1 MLKSQED
8 EISNLLI
15 EYAAGNYTVKGK
27 LSEKQDEVDM
37 IIQGINMLGEEL
49 MATNISK
56 DYFLNIYNSVTD
68 LIIILDKNQNI
79 LDINSSVCSLFKIE
93 PKEVIGKSIYHIIGD
108 KKSALS
114 KFEKIEKIETS
125 STKSYRFEGE
135 IDFNNIKIIG
145 VLNSSRIIG
154 RLNNKQ
160 GFLIRIQNI
169 TESKKTEQRIIQT
182 IVRTEQNE
190 QKRMADDLHDSL
202 AQEVAMAKLMV
213 TNLEAYGEKNDLNFN
228 KLIETS
234 KHILDEAIIHIREI
248 CYNLMPSVLI
258 KGNIQ
263 IALSELIKKINSQ
276 NIIKF
281 HYKSAGD
288 FDKLNSEIEILIFRI
303 VQEFINN
310 SIKHSKAKNVTVV
323 TKINK
328 DNNFFIE
335 LKDDG
340 IGFNPKKLKPNTAG
354 RGINNLKT
362 KVNAFE
368 GKYSLISKENEGTR
382 LKITFPKI
390 N

>member
-1 MLKSQED
+1 MLKSQE
-8 EISNLLI
+8 EELSNLLI

-49 MATNISK
+49 METNVSK
-56 DYFLNIYNSVTD
+56 DYFLSIYNAVTD
-68 LIIILDKNQNI
+68 LIIILDNNQNI
-79 LDINSSVCSLFKIE
+79 SDINSSVCSLFNIE
-93 PKEVIGKSIYHIIGD
+93 LNEVIGKSIYHIIGD
-108 KKSALS
+108 KKSTFS
-114 KFEKIEKIETS
+114 KFERIKDS
-125 STKSYRFEGE
+125 SINSYTFEAE
-135 IDFNNIKIIG
+135 IDYNNIKIIG
-145 VLNSSRIIG
+145 LLTSSKIID
-154 RLNNKQ
+154 RVNKKQ
-160 GFLIRIQNI
+160 GFLIKIKDI
-169 TESKKTEQRIIQT
+169 TQSKKTEQRIIQT

-213 TNLEAYGEKNDLNFN
+213 TNLEVYGEKNDQNFN
-228 KLIETS
+228 KLIQTS
-234 KHILDEAIIHIREI
+234 KHILDEAITHIREI

-258 KGNIQ
+258 KGNIE
-263 IALSELIKKINSQ
+263 IALSEFVKKLNSQ
-276 NIIKF
+276 NIIRF
-281 HYKSAGD
+281 HYKSEGN
-288 FDKLNSEIEILIFRI
+288 FDNLNSEIEIVIFRI

-310 SIKHSKAKNVTVV
+310 SIKHSKAKNVTIV
-323 TKINK
+323 TKING

-340 IGFNPKKLKPNTAG
+340 VGFNLKKLKPNTDG

-362 KVNAFE
+362 KVNAFQGE
-368 GKYSLISKENEGTR
+368 YSLTSKENEGTR

>member
-1 MLKSQED
+1 MLKSQE
-8 EISNLLI
+8 EELSNLLI

-49 MATNISK
+49 MATNVSK
-56 DYFLNIYNSVTD
+56 DYFLSIYNAVTD
-68 LIIILDKNQNI
+68 LIIILDNNQNI
-79 LDINSSVCSLFKIE
+79 SDINSSVCSLFNIE
-93 PKEVIGKSIYHIIGD
+93 LNEVIGKSIYHIIGD
-108 KKSALS
+108 KKSTFS
-114 KFEKIEKIETS
+114 KFERIKDS
-125 STKSYRFEGE
+125 SINSYTFEAE
-135 IDFNNIKIIG
+135 IDYNNIKIIG
-145 VLNSSRIIG
+145 LLTSSKIID
-154 RLNNKQ
+154 RVNNKQ
-160 GFLIRIQNI
+160 GFLIKIKDI
-169 TESKKTEQRIIQT
+169 TQAKKTEQRIIQT

-213 TNLEAYGEKNDLNFN
+213 TNLEVYGEKNDQNFN
-228 KLIETS
+228 KLIQTS
-234 KHILDEAIIHIREI
+234 KHILDEAITHIREI

-258 KGNIQ
+258 KGNIE
-263 IALSELIKKINSQ
+263 IALSEFVKKLNSQ
-276 NIIKF
+276 NIIRF
-281 HYKSAGD
+281 HYKSEGN
-288 FDKLNSEIEILIFRI
+288 FDNLNSEIEIVIFRI

-310 SIKHSKAKNVTVV
+310 SIKHSKAKNVTIV
-323 TKINK
+323 TKING

-340 IGFNPKKLKPNTAG
+340 VGFNLKKLKPNTDG

-368 GKYSLISKENEGTR
+368 GEYSLTSKENEGTR

>member
-1 MLKSQED
+1 MLKSQE
-8 EISNLLI
+8 EELSNLLI

-49 MATNISK
+49 MATNVSK
-56 DYFLNIYNSVTD
+56 DYFLSIYNAVTD
-68 LIIILDKNQNI
+68 LIIILDNNQNI
-79 LDINSSVCSLFKIE
+79 SDINSSVCSLFNIE
-93 PKEVIGKSIYHIIGD
+93 LNEVIGKSIYHIIGD
-108 KKSALS
+108 KKSTFS
-114 KFEKIEKIETS
+114 KFERIKDS
-125 STKSYRFEGE
+125 SINSYTFEAE
-135 IDFNNIKIIG
+135 IDYNNIKIIG
-145 VLNSSRIIG
+145 LLTSSKIID
-154 RLNNKQ
+154 RVNKKQ
-160 GFLIRIQNI
+160 GFLIKIKDI
-169 TESKKTEQRIIQT
+169 TQSKKTEQRIIQT

-213 TNLEAYGEKNDLNFN
+213 TNLEIYGEKNDQNFN
-228 KLIETS
+228 KLIQTS
-234 KHILDEAIIHIREI
+234 KHILDEAITHIREI

-258 KGNIQ
+258 KRNIE
-263 IALSELIKKINSQ
+263 IALSEFVKKLNSQ
-276 NIIKF
+276 NIIRF
-281 HYKSAGD
+281 HYKSEGN
-288 FDKLNSEIEILIFRI
+288 FDNLNSEIEIVIFRI

-310 SIKHSKAKNVTVV
+310 SIKHSKAKNVTIV
-323 TKINK
+323 TKING

-340 IGFNPKKLKPNTAG
+340 VGFNLKKLKPNTDG

-368 GKYSLISKENEGTR
+368 GEYSLTSKENEGTR

>member
-1 MLKSQED
+1 MLKSQE
-8 EISNLLI
+8 EELSNLLI

-49 MATNISK
+49 MATNVSK
-56 DYFLNIYNSVTD
+56 DYFFSIYNAVTE
-68 LIIILDKNQNI
+68 LIIILDNNQNI
-79 LDINSSVCSLFKIE
+79 SDINSSVCSLFNIE
-93 PKEVIGKSIYHIIGD
+93 LNEVIGKSIYHIIGD
-108 KKSALS
+108 KKSTFS
-114 KFEKIEKIETS
+114 KFERIKDS
-125 STKSYRFEGE
+125 SINSYTFEAE
-135 IDFNNIKIIG
+135 IDYNNIKIIG
-145 VLNSSRIIG
+145 LLTSSKIID
-154 RLNNKQ
+154 RVNNKQ
-160 GFLIRIQNI
+160 GFLIKIKDI
-169 TESKKTEQRIIQT
+169 TQAKKTEQKIIQT

-213 TNLEAYGEKNDLNFN
+213 TNLEVYGEKNDQNFN
-228 KLIETS
+228 KLIQTS
-234 KHILDEAIIHIREI
+234 KHILDEAITHIREI

-258 KGNIQ
+258 KGNIE
-263 IALSELIKKINSQ
+263 IALSEFVKKLNSQ
-276 NIIKF
+276 NIIRF
-281 HYKSAGD
+281 HYKSEGN
-288 FDKLNSEIEILIFRI
+288 FDNLNSEIEIVIFRI

-310 SIKHSKAKNVTVV
+310 SIKHSKAKNVTIV
-323 TKINK
+323 TKING

-340 IGFNPKKLKPNTAG
+340 VGFNLKKLKPNTDG

-368 GKYSLISKENEGTR
+368 GEYSLTSKENEGTR

>member
-1 MLKSQED
+1 MLKSQE
-8 EISNLLI
+8 EELSNLLI

-49 MATNISK
+49 MATNVSK
-56 DYFLNIYNSVTD
+56 DYFFSIYNAVTD
-68 LIIILDKNQNI
+68 LIIILDNNQNI
-79 LDINSSVCSLFKIE
+79 SDINSSVCSLFNIE
-93 PKEVIGKSIYHIIGD
+93 LNEVIGKSIYHIIGD
-108 KKSALS
+108 KKSTFS
-114 KFEKIEKIETS
+114 KFERIKDS
-125 STKSYRFEGE
+125 SINSYTFEAE
-135 IDFNNIKIIG
+135 IDYNNIKIIG
-145 VLNSSRIIG
+145 LLTSSKIID
-154 RLNNKQ
+154 RVNNKQ
-160 GFLIRIQNI
+160 GFLIKIKDI
-169 TESKKTEQRIIQT
+169 TQAKKTEQRIIQT

-213 TNLEAYGEKNDLNFN
+213 TNLEVYGEKNDQNFN
-228 KLIETS
+228 KLIQTS
-234 KHILDEAIIHIREI
+234 KHILDEAITHIREI

-258 KGNIQ
+258 KGNIE
-263 IALSELIKKINSQ
+263 IALSEFVKKLNSQ
-276 NIIKF
+276 NIIRF
-281 HYKSAGD
+281 HYKSEGN
-288 FDKLNSEIEILIFRI
+288 FDNLNSEIEIVIFRI

-310 SIKHSKAKNVTVV
+310 SIKHSKAKNVTIV
-323 TKINK
+323 TKING

-340 IGFNPKKLKPNTAG
+340 VGFNLKKLKPNTDG

-368 GKYSLISKENEGTR
+368 GEYSLTSKENEGTK

>member
-1 MLKSQED
+1 MLKSQE
-8 EISNLLI
+8 EELSNLLI

-49 MATNISK
+49 MATNVSK
-56 DYFLNIYNSVTD
+56 DYFLSIYNAVTD
-68 LIIILDKNQNI
+68 LIIILDNNQNI
-79 LDINSSVCSLFKIE
+79 SDINSSVCSLFNIE
-93 PKEVIGKSIYHIIGD
+93 LNEVIGKSIYHIIGD
-108 KKSALS
+108 KKSTFS
-114 KFEKIEKIETS
+114 KFERIKDS
-125 STKSYRFEGE
+125 SINSYTFEAE
-135 IDFNNIKIIG
+135 IDYNNIKIIG
-145 VLNSSRIIG
+145 LLTSSKIID
-154 RLNNKQ
+154 RVNKKQ
-160 GFLIRIQNI
+160 GFLIKIKDI
-169 TESKKTEQRIIQT
+169 TQSKKTEQRIIQT

-213 TNLEAYGEKNDLNFN
+213 TNLEIYGEKNDQNFN
-228 KLIETS
+228 KLIQTS
-234 KHILDEAIIHIREI
+234 KHILDEAITHIREI

-258 KGNIQ
+258 KGNIE
-263 IALSELIKKINSQ
+263 IALSEFVKKLNSQ
-276 NIIKF
+276 NIIRF
-281 HYKSAGD
+281 HYKSEGN
-288 FDKLNSEIEILIFRI
+288 FDNLNSEIEIVIFRI

-310 SIKHSKAKNVTVV
+310 SIKHSKAKNVTIV
-323 TKINK
+323 TKING

-340 IGFNPKKLKPNTAG
+340 VGFNLKKLKPNTDG

-368 GKYSLISKENEGTR
+368 GEYSLTSKENEGTR

>member
-1 MLKSQED
+1 MLKSQE
-8 EISNLLI
+8 EELSNLLI

-27 LSEKQDEVDM
+27 LSENQDEVDM

-49 MATNISK
+49 MATNVSK
-56 DYFLNIYNSVTD
+56 DYFLSIYNAVTD
-68 LIIILDKNQNI
+68 LIIILDNNQNI
-79 LDINSSVCSLFKIE
+79 SDINSSVCSLFNIE
-93 PKEVIGKSIYHIIGD
+93 LNEVIGKSIYHIIGD
-108 KKSALS
+108 KKSTFS
-114 KFEKIEKIETS
+114 KFERIKDS
-125 STKSYRFEGE
+125 SINSYTFEAE
-135 IDFNNIKIIG
+135 IDYNNIKIIG
-145 VLNSSRIIG
+145 LLTSSKIID
-154 RLNNKQ
+154 RVNNKQ
-160 GFLIRIQNI
+160 GFLIKIKDI
-169 TESKKTEQRIIQT
+169 TQAKKTEQRIIQT

-213 TNLEAYGEKNDLNFN
+213 TNLEVYGEKNDQNFN
-228 KLIETS
+228 KLIQTS
-234 KHILDEAIIHIREI
+234 KHILDEAITHIREI

-258 KGNIQ
+258 KGNIE
-263 IALSELIKKINSQ
+263 IALSEFVKKINSQ
-276 NIIKF
+276 NVIRF
-281 HYKSAGD
+281 HYKSEGN
-288 FDKLNSEIEILIFRI
+288 FDNLNSEIEIVIFRI

-310 SIKHSKAKNVTVV
+310 SIKHSKAKNVTIV
-323 TKINK
+323 TKING

-340 IGFNPKKLKPNTAG
+340 VGFNLKKLKPNTDG

-368 GKYSLISKENEGTR
+368 GEYSLTSKENEGTK

>member
-1 MLKSQED
+1 MLKSQE
-8 EISNLLI
+8 EELSNLLI

-49 MATNISK
+49 MATNVSK
-56 DYFLNIYNSVTD
+56 DYFLSIYNAVTD
-68 LIIILDKNQNI
+68 LIIILDNNQNI
-79 LDINSSVCSLFKIE
+79 SDINSSVCSLFNIE
-93 PKEVIGKSIYHIIGD
+93 LNEVIGKSIYHIIGD
-108 KKSALS
+108 KKSTFS
-114 KFEKIEKIETS
+114 KFERIKDS
-125 STKSYRFEGE
+125 SINSYTFEAE
-135 IDFNNIKIIG
+135 IDYNNIKIIG
-145 VLNSSRIIG
+145 LLTSSKIID
-154 RLNNKQ
+154 RVNKKQ
-160 GFLIRIQNI
+160 GFLIKIKDI
-169 TESKKTEQRIIQT
+169 TQAKKTEQRIIQT

-213 TNLEAYGEKNDLNFN
+213 TNLEVYGEKNDQNFN
-228 KLIETS
+228 KLIQTS
-234 KHILDEAIIHIREI
+234 KHILDEAITHIREI

-258 KGNIQ
+258 KGNIE
-263 IALSELIKKINSQ
+263 IALSEFVKKLNSQ
-276 NIIKF
+276 NIIRF
-281 HYKSAGD
+281 HYKSEGN
-288 FDKLNSEIEILIFRI
+288 FDNLNSEIEIVIFRI

-310 SIKHSKAKNVTVV
+310 SIKHSKAKNVTIV
-323 TKINK
+323 TKING

-340 IGFNPKKLKPNTAG
+340 VGFNLKKLKPNTDG

-368 GKYSLISKENEGTR
+368 GEYSLTSKENEGTR

>member
-1 MLKSQED
+1 MLKSQE
-8 EISNLLI
+8 EELSNLLI

-49 MATNISK
+49 MATNVSK
-56 DYFLNIYNSVTD
+56 DYFLSIYNAVTD
-68 LIIILDKNQNI
+68 LIIILDNNQNI
-79 LDINSSVCSLFKIE
+79 SDINSSVCSLFNIE
-93 PKEVIGKSIYHIIGD
+93 LNEVIGKSIYHIIGD
-108 KKSALS
+108 KKSTFS
-114 KFEKIEKIETS
+114 KFERIKDS
-125 STKSYRFEGE
+125 SINSYTFEAE
-135 IDFNNIKIIG
+135 IDYNNIKIIG
-145 VLNSSRIIG
+145 LLTSSKIID
-154 RLNNKQ
+154 RVNNKQ
-160 GFLIRIQNI
+160 GFLIKIKDI
-169 TESKKTEQRIIQT
+169 TQAKKTEQRIIQT

-213 TNLEAYGEKNDLNFN
+213 TNLEVYGEKNDQNFN
-228 KLIETS
+228 KLIQTS
-234 KHILDEAIIHIREI
+234 KHILDEAITHIREI

-258 KGNIQ
+258 KGNIE
-263 IALSELIKKINSQ
+263 IALSEFVKKLNSQ
-276 NIIKF
+276 NIIRF
-281 HYKSAGD
+281 HYKSEGN
-288 FDKLNSEIEILIFRI
+288 FDNLNSEIEIVIFRI

-310 SIKHSKAKNVTVV
+310 SIKHSKAKNVTIV
-323 TKINK
+323 TKING

-340 IGFNPKKLKPNTAG
+340 VGFNLKKLKPNTDG

-362 KVNAFE
+362 KVNAFQGE
-368 GKYSLISKENEGTR
+368 YSLTSKENEGTR

>member
-1 MLKSQED
+1 MLKSQE
-8 EISNLLI
+8 EELSNLLI

-49 MATNISK
+49 MATNVSK
-56 DYFLNIYNSVTD
+56 DYFLSIYNAVTD
-68 LIIILDKNQNI
+68 LIIILDNNQNI
-79 LDINSSVCSLFKIE
+79 SDINSSVCSLFNIE
-93 PKEVIGKSIYHIIGD
+93 LNEVIGKSIYHIIGD
-108 KKSALS
+108 KKSTFS
-114 KFEKIEKIETS
+114 KFERIKDS
-125 STKSYRFEGE
+125 SINSYTFEAE
-135 IDFNNIKIIG
+135 IDYNNIKIIG
-145 VLNSSRIIG
+145 LLTSSKIID
-154 RLNNKQ
+154 RVNKKQ
-160 GFLIRIQNI
+160 GFLIKIKDI
-169 TESKKTEQRIIQT
+169 TQSKKTEQRIIQT

-213 TNLEAYGEKNDLNFN
+213 TNLEVYGEKNDQNFN
-228 KLIETS
+228 KLIQTS
-234 KHILDEAIIHIREI
+234 KHILDEAITHIREI

-258 KGNIQ
+258 KGNIE
-263 IALSELIKKINSQ
+263 IALSEFVKKLNSQ
-276 NIIKF
+276 NIIRF
-281 HYKSAGD
+281 HYKSEGN
-288 FDKLNSEIEILIFRI
+288 FDNLNSEIEIVIFRI

-310 SIKHSKAKNVTVV
+310 SIKHSKAKNVTIV
-323 TKINK
+323 TKING

-340 IGFNPKKLKPNTAG
+340 VGFNLKKLKPNTDG

-368 GKYSLISKENEGTR
+368 GEYSLTSKENEGTR

>member
-1 MLKSQED
+1 MLKSQE
-8 EISNLLI
+8 EELSNLLI

-49 MATNISK
+49 MATNVSK
-56 DYFLNIYNSVTD
+56 DYFLSIYNAVTD
-68 LIIILDKNQNI
+68 LIIILDNNQNI
-79 LDINSSVCSLFKIE
+79 SDINSSVCSLFNIE
-93 PKEVIGKSIYHIIGD
+93 LNEVIGKSIYHIIGD
-108 KKSALS
+108 KKSTFS
-114 KFEKIEKIETS
+114 KFERIKDS
-125 STKSYRFEGE
+125 SINSYTFEAE
-135 IDFNNIKIIG
+135 IDYNNIKIIG
-145 VLNSSRIIG
+145 LLTSSKIID
-154 RLNNKQ
+154 RVNNKQ
-160 GFLIRIQNI
+160 GFLIKIKDI
-169 TESKKTEQRIIQT
+169 TQAKKTEQRIIQT
-182 IVRTEQNE
+182 IIRTEQNE

-368 GKYSLISKENEGTR
+368 GKYSLTSKENEGTR

>member
-1 MLKSQED
+1 MLKSQE
-8 EISNLLI
+8 EELSNLLI

-49 MATNISK
+49 MATNVSK
-56 DYFLNIYNSVTD
+56 DYFLSIYNAVTD
-68 LIIILDKNQNI
+68 LIIILDNNQNI
-79 LDINSSVCSLFKIE
+79 SDINSSVCSLFNIE
-93 PKEVIGKSIYHIIGD
+93 LNEVIGKSIYHIIGD
-108 KKSALS
+108 KKSTFS
-114 KFEKIEKIETS
+114 KFERIKDS
-125 STKSYRFEGE
+125 SINSYTFEAE
-135 IDFNNIKIIG
+135 IDYNNIKIIG
-145 VLNSSRIIG
+145 LLTSSKIID
-154 RLNNKQ
+154 RVNKKQ
-160 GFLIRIQNI
+160 GFLIKIKDI
-169 TESKKTEQRIIQT
+169 TQAKKTEQRIIQT

-213 TNLEAYGEKNDLNFN
+213 TNLEVYGEKNDQNFN
-228 KLIETS
+228 KLIQTS
-234 KHILDEAIIHIREI
+234 KHILDEAITHIREI

-258 KGNIQ
+258 KGNIE
-263 IALSELIKKINSQ
+263 IALSEFVKKLNSQ
-276 NIIKF
+276 NIIRF
-281 HYKSAGD
+281 HYKSEGN
-288 FDKLNSEIEILIFRI
+288 FDNLNSEIEIVIFRI

-310 SIKHSKAKNVTVV
+310 SIKHSKAKNVTIV
-323 TKINK
+323 TKING

-340 IGFNPKKLKPNTAG
+340 VGFNLKKLKPNTDG

-362 KVNAFE
+362 KVNAFQGE
-368 GKYSLISKENEGTR
+368 YSLTSKENEGTR

>member
-1 MLKSQED
+1 MLKSQE
-8 EISNLLI
+8 EELSNLLI

-49 MATNISK
+49 MATNVSK
-56 DYFLNIYNSVTD
+56 DYFFSIYNAVTD
-68 LIIILDKNQNI
+68 LIIILDNNQNI
-79 LDINSSVCSLFKIE
+79 SDINSSVCSLFNIE
-93 PKEVIGKSIYHIIGD
+93 LNEVIGKSIYHIIGD
-108 KKSALS
+108 KKSTFS
-114 KFEKIEKIETS
+114 KFERIKDS
-125 STKSYRFEGE
+125 SINSYTFEAE
-135 IDFNNIKIIG
+135 IDYNNIKIIG
-145 VLNSSRIIG
+145 LLTSSKIID
-154 RLNNKQ
+154 RVNNKQ
-160 GFLIRIQNI
+160 GFLIKIKDI
-169 TESKKTEQRIIQT
+169 TQAKKTEQRIIQT
-182 IVRTEQNE
+182 IIRTEQNE

-213 TNLEAYGEKNDLNFN
+213 TNLEVYGEKNDQNFN
-228 KLIETS
+228 KLIQTS
-234 KHILDEAIIHIREI
+234 KHILDEAITHIREI

-258 KGNIQ
+258 KGNIE
-263 IALSELIKKINSQ
+263 IALSEFVKKLNSQ
-276 NIIKF
+276 NIIRF
-281 HYKSAGD
+281 HYKSEGN
-288 FDKLNSEIEILIFRI
+288 FDNLNSEIEIVIFRI

-310 SIKHSKAKNVTVV
+310 SIKHSKAKNVTIV
-323 TKINK
+323 TKING

-340 IGFNPKKLKPNTAG
+340 VGFNIKKLRPNTDG

-368 GKYSLISKENEGTR
+368 GEYSLTSKENEGTR

>member
-1 MLKSQED
+1 MLKSQE
-8 EISNLLI
+8 EELSNLLI

-49 MATNISK
+49 MATNVSK
-56 DYFLNIYNSVTD
+56 DYFFSIYNAVTD
-68 LIIILDKNQNI
+68 LIIILDNNQNI
-79 LDINSSVCSLFKIE
+79 SDINSSVCSLFNIE
-93 PKEVIGKSIYHIIGD
+93 LNEVIGKSIYHIIGD
-108 KKSALS
+108 KKSTFS
-114 KFEKIEKIETS
+114 KFERIKDS
-125 STKSYRFEGE
+125 SINSYTFEAE
-135 IDFNNIKIIG
+135 IDYNNIKIIG
-145 VLNSSRIIG
+145 LLTSSKIID
-154 RLNNKQ
+154 RVNNKQ
-160 GFLIRIQNI
+160 GFLIKIKDI
-169 TESKKTEQRIIQT
+169 TQAKKTEQKIIQT

-213 TNLEAYGEKNDLNFN
+213 TNLEVYGEKNDQNFN
-228 KLIETS
+228 KLIQTS
-234 KHILDEAIIHIREI
+234 KHILDEAITHIREI

-258 KGNIQ
+258 KGNIE
-263 IALSELIKKINSQ
+263 IALSEFVKKLNSQ
-276 NIIKF
+276 NIIRF
-281 HYKSAGD
+281 HYKSEGN
-288 FDKLNSEIEILIFRI
+288 FDNLNSEIEIVIFRI

-310 SIKHSKAKNVTVV
+310 SIKHSKAKNVTIV
-323 TKINK
+323 TKING

-340 IGFNPKKLKPNTAG
+340 VGFNLKKLKPNTDG

-368 GKYSLISKENEGTR
+368 GEYSLTSKENEGTR

>member
-1 MLKSQED
+1 MLKSQE
-8 EISNLLI
+8 EELSNLLI

-49 MATNISK
+49 MATNVSK
-56 DYFLNIYNSVTD
+56 DYFLSIYNAVTD
-68 LIIILDKNQNI
+68 LIIILDNNQNI
-79 LDINSSVCSLFKIE
+79 SDINSSVCSLFNIE
-93 PKEVIGKSIYHIIGD
+93 LNEVIGKSIYHIIGD
-108 KKSALS
+108 KKSTFS
-114 KFEKIEKIETS
+114 KFERIKDS
-125 STKSYRFEGE
+125 SINSYTFEAE
-135 IDFNNIKIIG
+135 IDYNNIKIIG
-145 VLNSSRIIG
+145 LLTSSKIID
-154 RLNNKQ
+154 RVNNKQ
-160 GFLIRIQNI
+160 GFLIKIKDI
-169 TESKKTEQRIIQT
+169 TQAKKTEQRIIQT
-182 IVRTEQNE
+182 IIRTEQNE

-213 TNLEAYGEKNDLNFN
+213 TNLEVYGEKNDQNFN
-228 KLIETS
+228 KLIQTS
-234 KHILDEAIIHIREI
+234 KHILDEAITHIREI

-258 KGNIQ
+258 KGNIE
-263 IALSELIKKINSQ
+263 IALSEFVKKLNSQ
-276 NIIKF
+276 NIIRF
-281 HYKSAGD
+281 HYKSEGN
-288 FDKLNSEIEILIFRI
+288 FDNLNSEIEIVIFRI

-310 SIKHSKAKNVTVV
+310 SIKHSKAKNVTIV
-323 TKINK
+323 TKING

-340 IGFNPKKLKPNTAG
+340 VGFNLKKLKPNTDG

-368 GKYSLISKENEGTR
+368 GEYSLTSKENEGTR

>member
-1 MLKSQED
+1 MLKSQE
-8 EISNLLI
+8 EELSNLLI

-49 MATNISK
+49 MATNVSK
-56 DYFLNIYNSVTD
+56 DYFLSIYNAVTE
-68 LIIILDKNQNI
+68 LIIILDNNQNI
-79 LDINSSVCSLFKIE
+79 SDINSSVCSLFNIE
-93 PKEVIGKSIYHIIGD
+93 LNEVIGKSIYHIIGD
-108 KKSALS
+108 KKSTFS
-114 KFEKIEKIETS
+114 KFERIKDS
-125 STKSYRFEGE
+125 SINSYTFEAE
-135 IDFNNIKIIG
+135 IDYNNIKIIG
-145 VLNSSRIIG
+145 LLTSSKIID
-154 RLNNKQ
+154 RVNNKQ
-160 GFLIRIQNI
+160 GFLIKIKDI
-169 TESKKTEQRIIQT
+169 TQAKKTEQRIIQT

-213 TNLEAYGEKNDLNFN
+213 TNLEVYGEKNDQNFN
-228 KLIETS
+228 KLIQTS
-234 KHILDEAIIHIREI
+234 KHILDEAITHIREI

-258 KGNIQ
+258 KGNIE
-263 IALSELIKKINSQ
+263 IALSEFVKKLNSQ
-276 NIIKF
+276 NIIRF
-281 HYKSAGD
+281 HYKSEGN
-288 FDKLNSEIEILIFRI
+288 FDNLNSEIEIVIFRI

-310 SIKHSKAKNVTVV
+310 SIKHSKAKNVTIVS
-323 TKINK
+323 KINT

-340 IGFNPKKLKPNTAG
+340 IGFNPKKLKLNTDG

-368 GKYSLISKENEGTR
+368 GDYSLTSKENKGTK

>member
-1 MLKSQED
+1 MLKSQE
-8 EISNLLI
+8 EELSNLLI

-49 MATNISK
+49 MATNVSK
-56 DYFLNIYNSVTD
+56 DYFLSIYNAVTD
-68 LIIILDKNQNI
+68 LIIILDNNQNI
-79 LDINSSVCSLFKIE
+79 SDINSSVCSLFNIE
-93 PKEVIGKSIYHIIGD
+93 LNEVIGKSIYHIIGD
-108 KKSALS
+108 KKSTFS
-114 KFEKIEKIETS
+114 KFERIKDS
-125 STKSYRFEGE
+125 SINSYTFEAE
-135 IDFNNIKIIG
+135 IDYNNIKIIG
-145 VLNSSRIIG
+145 LLTSSKIID
-154 RLNNKQ
+154 RVNNKQ
-160 GFLIRIQNI
+160 GFLIKIKDI
-169 TESKKTEQRIIQT
+169 TQAKKTEQKIIQT

-213 TNLEAYGEKNDLNFN
+213 TNLEVYGEKNDQNFN
-228 KLIETS
+228 KLIQTS
-234 KHILDEAIIHIREI
+234 KHILDEAITHIREI

-258 KGNIQ
+258 KGNIE
-263 IALSELIKKINSQ
+263 IALSEFVKKLNSQ
-276 NIIKF
+276 NIIRF
-281 HYKSAGD
+281 HYKSEGN
-288 FDKLNSEIEILIFRI
+288 FDNLNSEIEIVIFRI

-310 SIKHSKAKNVTVV
+310 SIKHSKAKNVTIV
-323 TKINK
+323 TKING

-340 IGFNPKKLKPNTAG
+340 VGFNLKKLKPNTDG

-368 GKYSLISKENEGTR
+368 GEYSLTSKENEGTR

>member
-1 MLKSQED
+1 MLKSQE
-8 EISNLLI
+8 EELSNLLI

-49 MATNISK
+49 MATNVSK
-56 DYFLNIYNSVTD
+56 DYFLSIYNAVTD
-68 LIIILDKNQNI
+68 LIIILDNNQNI
-79 LDINSSVCSLFKIE
+79 SDINSSVCSLFNIE
-93 PKEVIGKSIYHIIGD
+93 LNEVIGKSIYHIIGD
-108 KKSALS
+108 KKSTFS
-114 KFEKIEKIETS
+114 KFERIKDS
-125 STKSYRFEGE
+125 SINSYTFEAE
-135 IDFNNIKIIG
+135 IDYNNIKIIG
-145 VLNSSRIIG
+145 LLTSSKIID
-154 RLNNKQ
+154 RVNKKQ
-160 GFLIRIQNI
+160 GFLIKIKDI
-169 TESKKTEQRIIQT
+169 TQSKKTEQRIIQT

-213 TNLEAYGEKNDLNFN
+213 TNLEVYGEKNDQNFN
-228 KLIETS
+228 KLIQTS
-234 KHILDEAIIHIREI
+234 KHILDEAITHIREI

-258 KGNIQ
+258 KGNIE
-263 IALSELIKKINSQ
+263 IALSEFVKKLNSQ
-276 NIIKF
+276 NIIRF
-281 HYKSAGD
+281 HYKSEGN
-288 FDKLNSEIEILIFRI
+288 FDNLNSEIEIVIFRI

-310 SIKHSKAKNVTVV
+310 SIKHSKAKNVTIV
-323 TKINK
+323 TKING

-340 IGFNPKKLKPNTAG
+340 VGFNLKKLKPNTDG

-362 KVNAFE
+362 KVNAFQGE
-368 GKYSLISKENEGTR
+368 YSLTSKENEGTR

>member
-1 MLKSQED
+1 MLKSQE
-8 EISNLLI
+8 EELSNLLI

-49 MATNISK
+49 MATNVSK
-56 DYFLNIYNSVTD
+56 DYFLSIYNAVTD
-68 LIIILDKNQNI
+68 LIIILDNNQNI
-79 LDINSSVCSLFKIE
+79 SDINSSVCSLFNIE
-93 PKEVIGKSIYHIIGD
+93 LNEVIGKSIYHIIGD
-108 KKSALS
+108 KKSTFS
-114 KFEKIEKIETS
+114 KFERIKDS
-125 STKSYRFEGE
+125 SINSYTFEAE
-135 IDFNNIKIIG
+135 IDYNNIKIIG
-145 VLNSSRIIG
+145 LLTSSKIID
-154 RLNNKQ
+154 RVNNKQ
-160 GFLIRIQNI
+160 GFLIKIKDI
-169 TESKKTEQRIIQT
+169 TQAKKTEQRIIQT

-213 TNLEAYGEKNDLNFN
+213 TNLEVYGEKNDQNFN
-228 KLIETS
+228 RLIQTS
-234 KHILDEAIIHIREI
+234 KHILDEAITHIREI

-258 KGNIQ
+258 KGNIE
-263 IALSELIKKINSQ
+263 IALSEFVKKLNSQ
-276 NIIKF
+276 NIIRF
-281 HYKSAGD
+281 HYKSEGN
-288 FDKLNSEIEILIFRI
+288 FDNLNSEIEIVIFRI

-310 SIKHSKAKNVTVV
+310 SIKHSKAKNVTIV
-323 TKINK
+323 TKING

-340 IGFNPKKLKPNTAG
+340 VGFNLKKLKPNTDG

-368 GKYSLISKENEGTR
+368 GEYSLTSKENEGTR

>member
-1 MLKSQED
+1 MLKSQE
-8 EISNLLI
+8 EELSNLLI

-49 MATNISK
+49 MATNVSK
-56 DYFLNIYNSVTD
+56 DYFFSIYNAVTD
-68 LIIILDKNQNI
+68 LIIILDNNQNI
-79 LDINSSVCSLFKIE
+79 SDINSSVCSLFNIE
-93 PKEVIGKSIYHIIGD
+93 LNEVIGKSIYHIIGD
-108 KKSALS
+108 KKSTFS
-114 KFEKIEKIETS
+114 KFERIKDS
-125 STKSYRFEGE
+125 SINSYTFEAE
-135 IDFNNIKIIG
+135 IDYNNIKIIG
-145 VLNSSRIIG
+145 LLTSSKIID
-154 RLNNKQ
+154 RVNKKQ
-160 GFLIRIQNI
+160 GFLIKIKDI
-169 TESKKTEQRIIQT
+169 TQAKKTEQRIIQT

-213 TNLEAYGEKNDLNFN
+213 TNLEVYGEKNDQNFN
-228 KLIETS
+228 KLIQTS
-234 KHILDEAIIHIREI
+234 KHILDEAITHIREI

-258 KGNIQ
+258 KGNIE
-263 IALSELIKKINSQ
+263 IALSEFVKKLNSQ
-276 NIIKF
+276 NIIRF
-281 HYKSAGD
+281 HYKSEGN
-288 FDKLNSEIEILIFRI
+288 FDNLNSEIEIVIFRI

-310 SIKHSKAKNVTVV
+310 SIKHSKAKNVTIV
-323 TKINK
+323 TKING

-340 IGFNPKKLKPNTAG
+340 VGFNLKKLKPNTDG

-368 GKYSLISKENEGTR
+368 GEYSLTSKENEGTR

>member
-1 MLKSQED
+1 MLKSQE
-8 EISNLLI
+8 EELSNLLI

-49 MATNISK
+49 MATNVSK
-56 DYFLNIYNSVTD
+56 DYFLSIYNAVTE
-68 LIIILDKNQNI
+68 LIIILDNNQNI
-79 LDINSSVCSLFKIE
+79 SDINSSVCSLFNIE
-93 PKEVIGKSIYHIIGD
+93 LNEVIGKSIYHIIGD
-108 KKSALS
+108 KKSTFS
-114 KFEKIEKIETS
+114 KFERIKDS
-125 STKSYRFEGE
+125 SINSYTFEAE
-135 IDFNNIKIIG
+135 IDYNNIKIIG
-145 VLNSSRIIG
+145 LLTSSKIID
-154 RLNNKQ
+154 RVNNKQ
-160 GFLIRIQNI
+160 GFLIKIKDI
-169 TESKKTEQRIIQT
+169 TQAKKTEQRIIQT
-182 IVRTEQNE
+182 IIRTENE

-213 TNLEAYGEKNDLNFN
+213 TNLEVYGEKNDQNFN
-228 KLIETS
+228 KLIQTS
-234 KHILDEAIIHIREI
+234 KHILDEAITHIREI

-258 KGNIQ
+258 KGNIE
-263 IALSELIKKINSQ
+263 IALSEFVKKLNSQ
-276 NIIKF
+276 NIIRF
-281 HYKSAGD
+281 HYKSEGN
-288 FDKLNSEIEILIFRI
+288 FDNLNSEIEIVIFRI

-310 SIKHSKAKNVTVV
+310 SIKHSKAKNVTIV
-323 TKINK
+323 TKING

-340 IGFNPKKLKPNTAG
+340 VGFNLKKLKPNTDG

-368 GKYSLISKENEGTR
+368 GEYSLTSKENEGTR

>member
-1 MLKSQED
+1 MLKSQE
-8 EISNLLI
+8 EELSNLLI

-49 MATNISK
+49 MATNVSK
-56 DYFLNIYNSVTD
+56 DYFLSIYNAVTE
-68 LIIILDKNQNI
+68 LIIILDNNQNI
-79 LDINSSVCSLFKIE
+79 SDINSSVCSLFNIE
-93 PKEVIGKSIYHIIGD
+93 LNEVIGKSIYHIIGD
-108 KKSALS
+108 KKSTFS
-114 KFEKIEKIETS
+114 KFERIKDS
-125 STKSYRFEGE
+125 SINSYTFEAE
-135 IDFNNIKIIG
+135 IDYNNIKIIG
-145 VLNSSRIIG
+145 LLTSSKIID
-154 RLNNKQ
+154 RVNNKQ
-160 GFLIRIQNI
+160 GFLIKIKDI
-169 TESKKTEQRIIQT
+169 TQAKKTEQRIIQT

-213 TNLEAYGEKNDLNFN
+213 TNLEVYGEKNDQNFN
-228 KLIETS
+228 KLIQTS
-234 KHILDEAIIHIREI
+234 KHILDEAITHIREI

-258 KGNIQ
+258 KGNIE
-263 IALSELIKKINSQ
+263 IALSEFVKKLNSQ
-276 NIIKF
+276 NIIRF
-281 HYKSAGD
+281 HYKSEGN
-288 FDKLNSEIEILIFRI
+288 FDNLNSEIEIVIFRI

-310 SIKHSKAKNVTVV
+310 SIKHSKAKNVTIV
-323 TKINK
+323 TKING

-340 IGFNPKKLKPNTAG
+340 VGFNLKKLKPNTDG

-368 GKYSLISKENEGTR
+368 GEYSLTSKENEGTR

>member
-1 MLKSQED
+1 MLKSQE
-8 EISNLLI
+8 EELSNLLI

-49 MATNISK
+49 MATNVSK
-56 DYFLNIYNSVTD
+56 DYFLSIYNAVTD
-68 LIIILDKNQNI
+68 LIIILDNNQNI
-79 LDINSSVCSLFKIE
+79 SDINSSVCSLFNIE
-93 PKEVIGKSIYHIIGD
+93 LNEVIGKSIYHIIGD
-108 KKSALS
+108 KKSTFS
-114 KFEKIEKIETS
+114 KFERIKDS
-125 STKSYRFEGE
+125 SINSYTFEAE
-135 IDFNNIKIIG
+135 IDYNNIKIIG
-145 VLNSSRIIG
+145 LLTSSKIID
-154 RLNNKQ
+154 RVNNKQ
-160 GFLIRIQNI
+160 GFLIKIKDI
-169 TESKKTEQRIIQT
+169 TQAKKTEQRIIQT

-213 TNLEAYGEKNDLNFN
+213 TNLEVYGEKNDQNFN
-228 KLIETS
+228 KLIQTS
-234 KHILDEAIIHIREI
+234 KHILDEAITHIREI

-258 KGNIQ
+258 KGNIE
-263 IALSELIKKINSQ
+263 IALSEFVKKLNSQ
-276 NIIKF
+276 NIIRF
-281 HYKSAGD
+281 HYKSEGN
-288 FDKLNSEIEILIFRI
+288 FDNLNSEIEIVIFRI

-310 SIKHSKAKNVTVV
+310 SIKHSKAKNVTIV
-323 TKINK
+323 TKING

-340 IGFNPKKLKPNTAG
+340 VGFNIKKLRPNTDG

-368 GKYSLISKENEGTR
+368 GEYSLTSKENEGTK

>member
-1 MLKSQED
+1 MLKSQE
-8 EISNLLI
+8 EELSNLLI

-49 MATNISK
+49 MATNVSK
-56 DYFLNIYNSVTD
+56 DYFFSIYNAVTD
-68 LIIILDKNQNI
+68 LIIILDNNQNI
-79 LDINSSVCSLFKIE
+79 SDINSSVCSLFNIE
-93 PKEVIGKSIYHIIGD
+93 LNEVIGKSIYHIIGD
-108 KKSALS
+108 KKSTFS
-114 KFEKIEKIETS
+114 KFERIKDS
-125 STKSYRFEGE
+125 SINSYTFEAE
-135 IDFNNIKIIG
+135 IDYNNIKIIG
-145 VLNSSRIIG
+145 LLTSSKIID
-154 RLNNKQ
+154 RVNNKQ
-160 GFLIRIQNI
+160 GFLIKIKDI
-169 TESKKTEQRIIQT
+169 TQAKKTEQRIIQT
-182 IVRTEQNE
+182 IIRTEQNE

-213 TNLEAYGEKNDLNFN
+213 TNLEVYGEKNDQNFN
-228 KLIETS
+228 KLIQTS
-234 KHILDEAIIHIREI
+234 KHILDEAITHIREI

-258 KGNIQ
+258 KGNIE
-263 IALSELIKKINSQ
+263 IALSEFVKKLNSQ
-276 NIIKF
+276 NIIRF
-281 HYKSAGD
+281 HYKSEGN
-288 FDKLNSEIEILIFRI
+288 FDNLNSEIEIVIFRI

-310 SIKHSKAKNVTVV
+310 SIKHSKAKNVTIV
-323 TKINK
+323 TKING

-340 IGFNPKKLKPNTAG
+340 VGFNLKKLKPNTDG

-368 GKYSLISKENEGTR
+368 GEYSLTSKENEGTR